1 MFPIL
6 IDTDS
11 VNIALIG
18 EGDDALRR
26 LRLLDEAGASRLDVY
41 ARDPAPDYA
50 AAIGDRLRG
59 ARPEAGALEA
69 ARVVFI
75 AGLEETEAERL
86 AEAARAAGALVN
98 TEDRRALC
106 DFHVPAMLRRG
117 ELTLTVS
124 TGGKSP
130 GLARRLKRYLAEKFG
145 PEWGGRLDELARQRE
160 MWRDEGTGIAELG
173 RRTDALI
180 DEKGW
185 LS

>member
-6 IDTDS
+6 IDTAS
-11 VNIALIG
+11 VKIVLIG
-18 EGDDALRR
+18 EGEDAQRR
-26 LRLLDEAGASRLDVY
+26 LRLLDEAGAVRLDVY

-50 AAIGDRLRG
+50 EAIGDRLRG
-59 ARPEAGALEA
+59 VRPSAEALKTAG
-69 ARVVFI
+69 VVFI
-75 AGLEETEAERL
+75 AGLEEDESAKL
-86 AEAARAAGALVN
+86 ARAAREAGALVN

-106 DFHVPAMLRRG
+106 DFHVPSMLRRG
-117 ELTLTVS
+117 DLTLTVS

>member
-6 IDTDS
+6 IDTAS
-11 VNIALIG
+11 VTIVLIG
-18 EGDDALRR
+18 EGEEAMRR
-26 LRLLDEAGASRLDVY
+26 LRLLDEAGAARLEVY

-50 AAIGDRLRG
+50 DAIGERLKG
-59 ARPEAGALEA
+59 ARPGSEALKA

-75 AGLEETEAERL
+75 AGLDEEESTRL
-86 AEAARAAGALVN
+86 AKAARDAGALVN

-106 DFHVPAMLRRG
+106 DFHVPSMLRRG
-117 ELTLTVS
+117 DLTLAIS

-130 GLARRLKRYLAEKFG
+130 GLARRLKRYLADRFG
-145 PEWGGRLDELARQRE
+145 PEWGGRLDELARARQA
-160 MWRDEGTGIAELG
+160 WRDEGIGIAELG
-173 RRTDALI
+173 RRVDAFI